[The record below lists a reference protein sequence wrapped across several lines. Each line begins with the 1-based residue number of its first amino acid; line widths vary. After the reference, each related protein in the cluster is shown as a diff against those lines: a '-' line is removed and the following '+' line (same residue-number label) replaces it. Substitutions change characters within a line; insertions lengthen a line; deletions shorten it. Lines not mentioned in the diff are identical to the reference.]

1 MDNTIKNEKR
11 ESENNNKH
19 MECLQN
25 DNDKNVNNN
34 FKFIEN
40 NGTNEIKKELYRN
53 DMYNDGIINFDIN
66 NEYFFRNLNNM
77 NECQFFKYTLFDK
90 NDNVFDHINNKDN
103 TDYNKYFYKFENLII
118 FNYDFTLISKIE
130 DFYQSNRYKI
140 FDINKKKKKEIF
152 YHLYYIYIY
161 YRDILFLLKF
171 VFTLNFCENTKYKF
185 LKRRE
190 NTYKKKYKDMR
201 VPYINLHMEQ
211 GGDKKGNHENIQH
224 RKNNEVDIVYNNR
237 VEDIRENMNE
247 PIKNGYADTYGNIYG
262 HTHNNYHNYH
272 NNNNNINN
280 DMTLCSRSVLQK
292 SKQISLLNNPTFSSN
307 IDETFMDS
315 ASDVNDYDIDNNK
328 RVQPHFYDI
337 CEHIKKPPNN
347 GVNNIYSNNNLYGDD
362 NMNYPTSS
370 TGKGTPRRLFEGSNN
385 DGNNSVILSKS
396 EYVRKKRLRY
406 LEGNDSDFVEDLKT
420 NIEDELYDKYKT
432 YFVKNVYSMRKL
444 FKIALEGSEEKVIKK
459 IYDLG
464 RSDAHL
470 WLFVEYLN
478 VGIYL
483 YKRIYTIYIK
493 LLTVFESLIYLTNIN
508 KKKKKVD
515 ISTFLASIEYAVIYV
530 NGNPFDL
537 FKFCNLLVLC
547 YTYYSMPYVKAQTS
561 VLNNNDDHKLG
572 TVYDKNIM
580 NKESVHANG
589 ISKELIKNDKTSEK
603 LRKKDEQKK
612 MKKIKKNSTSSI
624 DMDINNYEK
633 GKIDVRQNIDYNNK
647 KEDNV
652 NSDHIIK
659 RKNRIKKT
667 NKQRNN
673 KEKLKRSISLPLNL
687 KRTVVKIINLKNKI
701 NLNKNII
708 DAINNDILK
717 GTPYEH
723 IYTHSNFWIYSSSD
737 ESDTYNCSN
746 DYYLNNVDHGS
757 KEFDNIFDQMSDEL
771 DNFSRISNFFKT
783 FKNLD
788 NSLSLSGYFGF

>member
-1 MDNTIKNEKR
+1 
-11 ESENNNKH
+11 
-19 MECLQN
+19 
-25 DNDKNVNNN
+25 
-34 FKFIEN
+34 
-40 NGTNEIKKELYRN
+40 
-53 DMYNDGIINFDIN
+53 
-66 NEYFFRNLNNM
+66 
-77 NECQFFKYTLFDK
+77 
-90 NDNVFDHINNKDN
+90 
-103 TDYNKYFYKFENLII
+103 
-118 FNYDFTLISKIE
+118 
-130 DFYQSNRYKI
+130 
-140 FDINKKKKKEIF
+140 
-152 YHLYYIYIY
+152 
-161 YRDILFLLKF
+161 
-171 VFTLNFCENTKYKF
+171 
-185 LKRRE
+185 
-190 NTYKKKYKDMR
+190 
-201 VPYINLHMEQ
+201 
-211 GGDKKGNHENIQH
+211 
-224 RKNNEVDIVYNNR
+224 
-237 VEDIRENMNE
+237 
-247 PIKNGYADTYGNIYG
+247 
-262 HTHNNYHNYH
+262 
-272 NNNNNINN
+272 
-280 DMTLCSRSVLQK
+280 
-292 SKQISLLNNPTFSSN
+292 
-307 IDETFMDS
+307 
-315 ASDVNDYDIDNNK
+315 
-328 RVQPHFYDI
+328 
-337 CEHIKKPPNN
+337 
-347 GVNNIYSNNNLYGDD
+347 
-362 NMNYPTSS
+362 
-370 TGKGTPRRLFEGSNN
+370 
-385 DGNNSVILSKS
+385 
-396 EYVRKKRLRY
+396 
-406 LEGNDSDFVEDLKT
+406 
-420 NIEDELYDKYKT
+420 
-432 YFVKNVYSMRKL
+432 
-444 FKIALEGSEEKVIKK
+444 
-459 IYDLG
+459 
-464 RSDAHL
+464 
-470 WLFVEYLN
+470 
-478 VGIYL
+478 
-483 YKRIYTIYIK
+483 
-493 LLTVFESLIYLTNIN
+493 
-508 KKKKKVD
+508 
-515 ISTFLASIEYAVIYV
+515 
-530 NGNPFDL
+530 
-537 FKFCNLLVLC
+537 
-547 YTYYSMPYVKAQTS
+547 TYYSMPYVKAQTS